1 MCIELATLLFGFE
14 NESMNHTSPA
24 QHTLPG
30 QSAAVASLTERPRA
44 QVLILGAGINGIATF
59 RDLALQGIDVVLV
72 DAADV
77 MSGAS
82 AASSHMI
89 HGGVRY
95 LENGEFRLVREAVQE
110 RNRLLRIAPHLV
122 KPLET
127 TIPIYSTFSGVLAAP
142 MRFLLHGSKKS
153 KERGAALIKFGL
165 TLYDSFSR
173 DGGRVPRHRFHGRT
187 KSLHEFP
194 QLDPNVKYTATYWDA
209 SAHSPERLGMDMLH
223 DAVAAGNGRA
233 RVASYTAAVGVRD
246 GGVLLRDTAQQTEFV
261 FHADVVV
268 NATGPWVDLTNEGFG
283 ASTSFMG
290 GTKGSHIVLDHPEL
304 LAATKGREIFFEH
317 NDGRIVLIH
326 PLNGRVLVGTTDL
339 EHDIRKP
346 AECTEAEIDYFFE
359 LIAHVFPGISV
370 DRADIVHLM
379 SGVRPLP
386 RHGDQAPGFVS
397 RDYRVERSEFAGAA
411 QAMLTLIGGKL
422 TTFRASAETIADSV
436 LAELGANRRVSTA
449 ELPIGG
455 GKNFP
460 VTTREKERWIAAAA
474 SSLPRER
481 LAVLLER
488 YGTFALEVADE
499 IEQGADTPLEFTPDY
514 SRAEIEYLA
523 KNEMVVHLG
532 DLLRRRTNLAFV
544 GISASGITEIAAI
557 LAPILGWDEARSAAE
572 VAAAEQELLPRTRF
586 ALAVAPHPLREASIQ
601 E

>member
-1 MCIELATLLFGFE
+1 MCTSVATLLVSSDNGTM
-14 NESMNHTSPA
+14 SHATSAPSS
-24 QHTLPG
+24 LPG
-30 QSAAVASLTERPRA
+30 QADAVAGLMQRPNA

-142 MRFLLHGSKKS
+142 MRFLMHGSKKS

-173 DGGRVPRHRFHGRT
+173 DGGRVPRHRFHGRK

-194 QLDPNVKYTATYWDA
+194 QLDPNVKYTASYWDA
-209 SAHSPERLGMDMLH
+209 SAHSPERLGIDMLR
-223 DAVAAGNGRA
+223 DAVTAGNGRA

-246 GGVLLRDTAQQTEFV
+246 GGVLLRDRVQQTEFL
-261 FHADVVV
+261 FNADVVV

-283 ASTSFMG
+283 ESTSFMG

-304 LAATKGREIFFEH
+304 LAATKGHEIFFEH

-339 EHDIRKP
+339 EHDMREP

-359 LIAHVFPGISV
+359 LIAHVFPGIEV
-370 DRADIVHLM
+370 GRQDIVHLM

-397 RDYRVERSEFAGAA
+397 RDYRVERSEFAGTNAP
-411 QAMLTLIGGKL
+411 MLTLIGGKL
-422 TTFRASAETIADSV
+422 TTFRASAETITDLV
-436 LAELGANRRVSTA
+436 LGELGASRKISTA
-449 ELPIGG
+449 ELAIGG
-455 GKNFP
+455 GRDFP
-460 VTTREKERWIAAAA
+460 ASDRAKERWIAAAA

-481 LAVLLER
+481 LAALLER
-488 YGTFALEVADE
+488 YGTLALEVADE
-499 IEQGADTPLEFTPDY
+499 IEQGPDSSLEFAPNY
-514 SRAEIEYLA
+514 SHAEIEYLT
-523 KNEMVVHLG
+523 KHESVVHLT

-544 GISASGITEIAAI
+544 GISASGIAEVANIM
-557 LAPILGWDEARSAAE
+557 APILAWSEAQITAE
-572 VAAAEQELLPRTRF
+572 IAAAEQELLPRTRL
-586 ALAVAPHPLREASIQ
+586 ALDTPVA
-601 E
+601 

>member
-1 MCIELATLLFGFE
+1 M
-14 NESMNHTSPA
+14 SHTSPA
-24 QHTLPG
+24 QHTLPS
-30 QSAAVASLTERPRA
+30 QRAAVASLIERPHA

-165 TLYDSFSR
+165 ALYDSFSR
-173 DGGRVPRHRFHGRT
+173 DGGRVPRHRFHGRK

-223 DAVAAGNGRA
+223 DALGAGNGGEGAGKA

-246 GGVLLRDTAQQTEFV
+246 GGVLLRDAVQQREFV

-268 NATGPWVDLTNEGFG
+268 NATGPWVDLTNESFG
-283 ASTSFMG
+283 TSTAFMG

-339 EHDIRKP
+339 EHDMREP

-359 LIAHVFPGISV
+359 LIAHVFPGIEV
-370 DRADIVHLM
+370 GRGDIVHLM

-397 RDYRVERSEFAGAA
+397 RDYRVERSEFAGANI
-411 QAMLTLIGGKL
+411 AMLTLIGGKL
-422 TTFRASAETIADSV
+422 TTFRASAETITDQV
-436 LAELGANRRVSTA
+436 LGELGATRHISTA
-449 ELPIGG
+449 DLPIGG
-455 GKNFP
+455 GREFP
-460 VTTREKERWIAAAA
+460 ASDRAKERWIAAAA
-474 SSLPRER
+474 SSLSRER
-481 LAVLLER
+481 LATLLER
-488 YGTFALEVADE
+488 YGTLALELADE
-499 IEQGADTPLEFTPDY
+499 IEQSADTPLEFAPDY
-514 SRAEIEYLA
+514 SRTEIEYLT
-523 KNEMVVHLG
+523 KNELVVHLG
-532 DLLRRRTNLAFV
+532 DVLRRRSNLAFV
-544 GISASGITEIAAI
+544 GISASGIAEIAKI
-557 LAPILGWDEARSAAE
+557 MAPILGWDDARIAAE
-572 VAAAEQELLPRTRF
+572 IAQAVQELLPRTRF
-586 ALAVAPHPLREASIQ
+586 ALAAAPQ
-601 E
+601 

>member
-1 MCIELATLLFGFE
+1 MCTSLATLLASFHNGTMT
-14 NESMNHTSPA
+14 NASSA
-24 QHTLPG
+24 QSSLPS
-30 QSAAVASLTERPRA
+30 QAAAVADLMQRPNA

-127 TIPIYSTFSGVLAAP
+127 TIPIYSTFSGVLSAP

-173 DGGRVPRHRFHGRT
+173 DGGRVPRHRFHGRK

-194 QLDPNVKYTATYWDA
+194 QLDPNVKYTASYWDA
-209 SAHSPERLGMDMLH
+209 SAHSPERLGIDMLR
-223 DAVAAGNGRA
+223 DAITAGNGRA
-233 RVASYTAAVGVRD
+233 RVASYTAAIGTRD
-246 GGVLLRDTAQQTEFV
+246 GGVLLRDNVQQTEILFN
-261 FHADVVV
+261 ADVVV

-283 ASTSFMG
+283 EPTAFMG

-304 LAATKGREIFFEH
+304 LAATKGHEIFFEH

-339 EHDIRKP
+339 EHDMREP

-359 LIAHVFPGISV
+359 LIAHVFPGIKV
-370 DRADIVHLM
+370 GRQDIVHLM

-397 RDYRVERSEFAGAA
+397 RDYRVERSEFAGASKS
-411 QAMLTLIGGKL
+411 MLTLIGGKL
-422 TTFRASAETIADSV
+422 TTFRASAETITDLV
-436 LAELGANRRVSTA
+436 LSELGASRNVSTA
-449 ELPIGG
+449 ELAIGG
-455 GKNFP
+455 GRDFP
-460 VTTREKERWIAAAA
+460 ASDRAKERWIAAAA
-474 SSLPRER
+474 SSIPRER
-481 LAVLLER
+481 LATLLER
-488 YGTFALEVADE
+488 YGTLALEVADE
-499 IEQGADTPLEFTPDY
+499 IEQGPDSPLEFVSDY
-514 SRAEIEYLA
+514 SHAEIEYLT
-523 KNEMVVHLG
+523 KNESVVHLT

-544 GISASGITEIAAI
+544 GTSASGIAEIANI
-557 LAPILGWDEARSAAE
+557 MAPILAWNEAQIAAE
-572 VAAAEQELLPRTRF
+572 IAAAEQELLPRTRL
-586 ALAVAPHPLREASIQ
+586 ALAAAPQ
-601 E
+601 

>member
-1 MCIELATLLFGFE
+1 MSNA
-14 NESMNHTSPA
+14 SSA
-24 QHTLPG
+24 QNSLPT
-30 QSAAVASLTERPRA
+30 QAAAVADLMQRPNA

-127 TIPIYSTFSGVLAAP
+127 TIPIYSTFSGMLAAP
-142 MRFLLHGSKKS
+142 MRFLMHGSKKS
-153 KERGAALIKFGL
+153 KERGAVLIKFGL

-173 DGGRVPRHRFHGRT
+173 DGGRVPRHRFHGRK

-194 QLDPNVKYTATYWDA
+194 QLDPNVKYTASYWDA
-209 SAHSPERLGMDMLH
+209 SAHSPERLGIDMLR
-223 DAVAAGNGRA
+223 DAITAGNGRA
-233 RVASYTAAVGVRD
+233 RVASYTAAIGTRD
-246 GGVLLRDTAQQTEFV
+246 GGVLLRDNVRQTEFL
-261 FHADVVV
+261 FSADVVV
-268 NATGPWVDLTNEGFG
+268 NATGPWVDLTNQGFG
-283 ASTSFMG
+283 ERTSLMG

-304 LAATKGREIFFEH
+304 LAATRGHEIFFEH

-339 EHDIRKP
+339 EHDMREP

-359 LIAHVFPGISV
+359 LIAHVFPGIEV
-370 DRADIVHLM
+370 GRQDIVHLM

-397 RDYRVERSEFAGAA
+397 RDYRVERSDFAGANK
-411 QAMLTLIGGKL
+411 AMLTLIGGKL
-422 TTFRASAETIADSV
+422 TTFRASAETITDLV
-436 LAELGANRRVSTA
+436 LSEIGASRKVSTA
-449 ELPIGG
+449 ELAIGG
-455 GKNFP
+455 GRDFP
-460 VTTREKERWIAAAA
+460 ASDRAKERWIAAAA
-474 SSLPRER
+474 SSLSRER
-481 LAVLLER
+481 LATLLER
-488 YGTFALEVADE
+488 YGTHALEVADE
-499 IEQGADTPLEFTPDY
+499 IEQGLDSPLEFAPDY
-514 SRAEIEYLA
+514 SRAEIEYLT
-523 KNEMVVHLG
+523 KNESVVHLA

-544 GISASGITEIAAI
+544 GISASGIAEVAGIM
-557 LAPILGWDEARSAAE
+557 APILGWSETQIAAE
-572 VAAAEQELLPRTRF
+572 ITAAEQELLPRTRL
-586 ALAVAPHPLREASIQ
+586 ALAVAPQ
-601 E
+601 

>member
-1 MCIELATLLFGFE
+1 MTNA
-14 NESMNHTSPA
+14 SSA
-24 QHTLPG
+24 QSSLPS
-30 QSAAVASLTERPRA
+30 QAAAVADLMQRPNA

-127 TIPIYSTFSGVLAAP
+127 TIPIYSTFSGVLSAP
-142 MRFLLHGSKKS
+142 MRFLMHGSKKS

-173 DGGRVPRHRFHGRT
+173 DGGRVPRHRFHGRK

-194 QLDPNVKYTATYWDA
+194 QLDPNVKYTASYWDA
-209 SAHSPERLGMDMLH
+209 SAHSPERLGIDMLR
-223 DAVAAGNGRA
+223 DAITAGNGRA
-233 RVASYTAAVGVRD
+233 RVASYTAAIGTRD
-246 GGVLLRDTAQQTEFV
+246 GGVLLCDNVQQTEILFN
-261 FHADVVV
+261 ADVVV
-268 NATGPWVDLTNEGFG
+268 NATGPWVELTNEGFG
-283 ASTSFMG
+283 EPTAFMG

-304 LAATKGREIFFEH
+304 LAATKGHEIFFEH

-339 EHDIRKP
+339 EHDMREP

-359 LIAHVFPGISV
+359 LIAHVFPGIKV
-370 DRADIVHLM
+370 GRQDIVHLM

-386 RHGDQAPGFVS
+386 RHVDQAPGFVS
-397 RDYRVERSEFAGAA
+397 RDYRVERSDFAGASKS
-411 QAMLTLIGGKL
+411 MLTLIGGKL
-422 TTFRASAETIADSV
+422 TTFRASAETITDLV
-436 LAELGANRRVSTA
+436 LSELGASRNVSTA
-449 ELPIGG
+449 ELAIGG
-455 GKNFP
+455 GRDFP
-460 VTTREKERWIAAAA
+460 ASDRAKERWIAAAA
-474 SSLPRER
+474 SSIPRER
-481 LAVLLER
+481 LAILLER
-488 YGTFALEVADE
+488 YGTLALEVADE
-499 IEQGADTPLEFTPDY
+499 IEQGPDSPLEFVSDY
-514 SRAEIEYLA
+514 SHAEIEYLT
-523 KNEMVVHLG
+523 KNESVVHLT

-544 GISASGITEIAAI
+544 GTSASGIAEIANI
-557 LAPILGWDEARSAAE
+557 MAPILAWNEAQIAAE
-572 VAAAEQELLPRTRF
+572 IAAAEQELLPRTRL
-586 ALAVAPHPLREASIQ
+586 ALAAAPQ
-601 E
+601 

>member
-1 MCIELATLLFGFE
+1 M
-14 NESMNHTSPA
+14 SHTSPA
-24 QHTLPG
+24 QHTLPS
-30 QSAAVASLTERPRA
+30 QRAAVASLIERPHA

-165 TLYDSFSR
+165 SLYDSFSR
-173 DGGRVPRHRFHGRT
+173 DGGRVPRHRFHGRK

-223 DAVAAGNGRA
+223 DALGAGNDGEGAGKA

-246 GGVLLRDTAQQTEFV
+246 GGVLLRDAVQQREFV

-268 NATGPWVDLTNEGFG
+268 NATGPWVDLTNESFG
-283 ASTSFMG
+283 TSTAFMG

-339 EHDIRKP
+339 EHDMREP

-359 LIAHVFPGISV
+359 LIAHVFPGIEV
-370 DRADIVHLM
+370 GRGDIVHLM

-397 RDYRVERSEFAGAA
+397 RDYRVERSEFAGANI
-411 QAMLTLIGGKL
+411 AMLTLIGGKL
-422 TTFRASAETIADSV
+422 TTFRASAETITDQV
-436 LAELGANRRVSTA
+436 LGELGATRHISTA
-449 ELPIGG
+449 DLPIGG
-455 GKNFP
+455 GREFP
-460 VTTREKERWIAAAA
+460 ASERAKERWIAAAA
-474 SSLPRER
+474 SSLSRER
-481 LAVLLER
+481 LATLLER
-488 YGTFALEVADE
+488 YGTLALELADE
-499 IEQGADTPLEFTPDY
+499 IEQSADTPLEFAPDY
-514 SRAEIEYLA
+514 SRTEIEYLT
-523 KNEMVVHLG
+523 KNELVVHLG
-532 DLLRRRTNLAFV
+532 DVLRRRSNLAFV
-544 GISASGITEIAAI
+544 GISASGITEIAKI
-557 LAPILGWDEARSAAE
+557 MAPILGWDDARTAAE
-572 VAAAEQELLPRTRF
+572 IAATEQELLPRTRF
-586 ALAVAPHPLREASIQ
+586 ALAAAPQ
-601 E
+601 